1 MDEGRSTEITRGHD
15 NVFEDLG
22 FPADEAANLAIRTDL
37 MLDLKEWIQA
47 RGWTRAEAAAFF
59 DEPETKIESLVA
71 GDVEGFSVDELIV
84 MLAKAGMRVKVEV
97 LPAAA

>member
-22 FPADEAANLAIRTDL
+22 FPADEAANLAIRTNL
-37 MLDLKEWIQA
+37 MLDLKKWIRS
-47 RGWTRAEAAAFF
+47 RGWTRAEAATFF
-59 DEPETKIESLVA
+59 NEPETRIESLVA
-71 GDVEGFSVDELIV
+71 GDIDRFSVDKLIV